1 MAGVEDCRPKISVV
15 TVCYNVASEIER
27 TIKSVINQ
35 TYSNVEYII
44 IDGGSKDGT
53 VDIIKKYAD
62 KVSYWVSEPDK
73 GIYDAMNKGIIAATG
88 DWINFM
94 NAGDWFCGSSV
105 LSDISHYLINN
116 REFDIIYGSIYR
128 VYENYH
134 YEAPP
139 LPLEMIKIHQP
150 MPHQGTFVK
159 TSYHKKHLFDISYRS
174 AGDTHFFYEAYYK
187 HKASFIE
194 IPKIIA
200 YFEATYGMSTDQWK
214 IAHQEDMRLR
224 NKTASPKVQ
233 LKMRFY
239 FAYRSVKEFVKKQCL
254 PAAYIEQRR
263 YRQLL
268 SRGFMLIPNSEMY
281 LFEYFQRK

>member
-1 MAGVEDCRPKISVV
+1 MNMNPKISVV
-15 TVCYNVASEIER
+15 TVCYNAASEIER

-139 LPLEMIKIHQP
+139 LPLEMIRMHQP
-150 MPHQGTFVK
+150 MPHQGTFIK
-159 TSYHKKHLFDISYRS
+159 LSYHKQHLFDISYRS
-174 AGDTHFFYEAYYK
+174 AGDTHFFYHAYY
-187 HKASFIE
+187 SFHAKFLE
-194 IPKIIA
+194 IPIVVA

-214 IAHQEDMRLR
+214 IARLEDMRLR
-224 NKTASPKVQ
+224 NTDKKIIPRIRMLCYFLYRDLKSLVKRILFSPKYLEQ
-233 LKMRFY
+233 
-239 FAYRSVKEFVKKQCL
+239 YRIRKLMSLGYK
-254 PAAYIEQRR
+254 
-263 YRQLL
+263 
-268 SRGFMLIPNSEMY
+268 LIPNSHMY
-281 LFEYFQRK
+281 LFEDFHRM